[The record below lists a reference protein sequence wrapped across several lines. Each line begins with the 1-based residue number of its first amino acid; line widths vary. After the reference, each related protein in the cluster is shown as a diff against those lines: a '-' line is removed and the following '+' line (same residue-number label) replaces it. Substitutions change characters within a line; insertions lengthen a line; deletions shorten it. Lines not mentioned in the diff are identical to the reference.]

1 MSKDQQN
8 MTPLSD
14 ADREAL
20 SAMVDGEAESL
31 EIRRILKLS
40 ASQNQQHV
48 EAVTKTWSR
57 YNRIQEAARGEA
69 SGFQH
74 LDISQAVSS
83 AIAGETPDQVIEPL
97 TAAKTASSWGKSLKG
112 LAVAASVAVVTV
124 VGVNVLQ
131 QGGVNNATQGGASIA
146 VVDDTSAPVQAQPR
160 ATFTTGAN
168 SQLAAF
174 GSNPISQGAMPADE
188 QRFNQGDSL
197 STYDLSQAKERRAQ
211 ELRKMEGYLL
221 KHSQNAA
228 MSNSTHGMIP
238 MARAVNY
245 DTPE

>member
-1 MSKDQQN
+1 MSHYKEDTN
-8 MTPLSD
+8 PLSD
-14 ADREAL
+14 NDREAL
-20 SAMVDGEAESL
+20 SAMLDGEAESL
-31 EIRRILKLS
+31 EIRRMLKLS
-40 ASQNQQHV
+40 ASSDENSK
-48 EAVTKTWSR
+48 AVAQTWSR
-57 YNRIQEAARGEA
+57 YNSVQEAIRGEA

-83 AIAGETPDQVIEPL
+83 AIASESPLQASEPL
-97 TAAKTASSWGKSLKG
+97 SSVAASSSPSGWGKSLRG

-124 VGVNVLQ
+124 IGVNVLQ
-131 QGGVNNATQGGASIA
+131 QGGVSNLPVEGNNAPIVAMDDSVQPASP
-146 VVDDTSAPVQAQPR
+146 TQPR

-174 GSNPISQGAMPADE
+174 GSQSIPANED
-188 QRFNQGDSL
+188 RFQQNSAL

-221 KHSQNAA
+221 KHSQKAA

-238 MARAVNY
+238 MARVVNY
-245 DTPE
+245 ETP